1 MGRTTKPEYV
11 EPLLDAL
18 KILGEASE
26 DLLLEKTYSSML
38 EHLYPDDF
46 SVLPNGEP
54 RWCNQMVH
62 MLDGL
67 IESGKIIKKDGI
79 LTLGEI

>member
-11 EPLLDAL
+11 EPLLNTL

-26 DLLLEKTYSSML
+26 DMLLEKTYSHMRDR
-38 EHLYPDDF
+38 LYPDDF

-54 RWCNQMVH
+54 RWRNQMVH

-67 IESGKIIKKDGI
+67 IESGKIIKKDD
-79 LTLGEI
+79 LLKLGEI